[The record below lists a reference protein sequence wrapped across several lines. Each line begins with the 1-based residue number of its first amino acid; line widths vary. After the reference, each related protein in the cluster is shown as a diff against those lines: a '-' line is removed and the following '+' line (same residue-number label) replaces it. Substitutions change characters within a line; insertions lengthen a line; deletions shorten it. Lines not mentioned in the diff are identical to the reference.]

1 MILSSEIGKSTV
13 LNLSSNTYYYRID
26 ASSLGYSNNKSNFV
40 WNVNLN
46 ANTKITKTT
55 VLQVNSNYSTTRL
68 TPQGKILPTF
78 FVNMGI
84 RQDLWKRKASLILT
98 VSDVFNTL
106 RNISELD
113 TPLLYDKNIRKRSPR
128 IIYTGFV
135 FNFGKSNEKQK
146 EEQLKFETQ

>member
-1 MILSSEIGKSTV
+1 MLPVLVTAEINLTLNGILILISIPGSPGLLV
-13 LNLSSNTYYYRID
+13 FQ
-26 ASSLGYSNNKSNFV
+26 A
-40 WNVNLN
+40 
-46 ANTKITKTT
+46 
-55 VLQVNSNYSTTRL
+55 NSNYISTRL
-68 TPQGKILPTF
+68 TPQGKMFPAF

-106 RNISELD
+106 RNNSEVNTLI
-113 TPLLYDKNIRKRSPR
+113 LYEKTIRRRSPR

-146 EEQLKFETQ
+146 EEQLKFENQ